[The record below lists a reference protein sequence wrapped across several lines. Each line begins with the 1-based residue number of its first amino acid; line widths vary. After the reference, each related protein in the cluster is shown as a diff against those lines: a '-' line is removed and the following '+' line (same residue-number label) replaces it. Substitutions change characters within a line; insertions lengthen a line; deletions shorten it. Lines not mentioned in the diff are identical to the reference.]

1 MAARR
6 PRLSAALLAGLGL
19 GAVAPAGAQ
28 DATRTG
34 ADAAAAGWRQ
44 VVTRA
49 EIERAGVMRLGEV
62 MRLARRWDVVTVDEY
77 TWRAAAGALEP
88 LQDDGWAVMLDGHE
102 LEPALLGVLA
112 LERLPVDPGALDSVV
127 FTAAPVLA
135 AGALR
140 GRGLVELYTSRP
152 RPGPS
157 ARARYA
163 TGSETGDPGPFA
175 FLPGAVPNRDRFGH
189 DAALG
194 LAYGGRRWHVAAGLG
209 LGVHVATD
217 PAIAAR
223 LAATGRFP
231 RIERTA
237 PSLRAGFSSAAG
249 AHEALA
255 GRSTLDD
262 WIRIEAYGAE
272 IPIRST
278 LDHAAAGGWIGVGG
292 SRLSYRTGYERS
304 QLASTLGPLLA
315 MEHRV
320 ARAELAVSRGG
331 VDRARRAG
339 MALVHR
345 DTRVAGGLGDP
356 TTLEL
361 RTFGALAWRPG
372 SAHGQELAL
381 SAGVAGGEL
390 IGGAALIHRWRAG
403 RFDDLVLL
411 LAVDLPSP
419 AGTGLWS
426 LAQRGD
432 PWLGN
437 AGVVSS
443 IDSGA
448 PRARQASVDLGW
460 AHHVSPRLSLSGG
473 LFYRAFRSGFLARRE
488 LGFDTDLLAWRGP
501 VEVVAGRA
509 GQVGGISAGAEL
521 AVGSKASVSA
531 WYRARAVLSGGGAV
545 RAAWS
550 AHPVHAGGLDLRYAP
565 ARGFEL
571 TGQARVRGAIDRAE
585 YAGTGPLAAAGAR
598 TGAAVTAD
606 LGAHKWLWGRRVR
619 AGLVARNIF
628 DARDVTHPE
637 GGGTSR
643 AFVLTAEAMVP

>member
-1 MAARR
+1 M
-6 PRLSAALLAGLGL
+6 LGL
-19 GAVAPAGAQ
+19 GAVVPAGAQ
-28 DATRTG
+28 DAAWAE

-49 EIERAGVMRLGEV
+49 EIERAGIMRLGEV

-88 LQDDGWAVMLDGHE
+88 LEDDGWAVLLDGHE

-127 FTAAPVLA
+127 FTAAPALA
-135 AGALR
+135 AGAIR
-140 GRGLVELYTSRP
+140 GRGLVELHTSRP
-152 RPGPS
+152 RSGVS
-157 ARARYA
+157 ARARYS

-194 LAYGGRRWHVAAGLG
+194 LAYGGRRWHAAAGLG

-223 LAATGRFP
+223 MTATGRFP

-237 PSLRAGFSSAAG
+237 PSLRAGYASAAG

-262 WIRIEAYGAE
+262 WLRVEAYGAE
-272 IPIRST
+272 IPVRST
-278 LDHAAAGGWIGVGG
+278 LDHAAAGGWVGLGG
-292 SRLSYRTGYERS
+292 SRLRYRAGYERS
-304 QLASTLGPLLA
+304 QLASTLGPLL
-315 MEHRV
+315 ELDHRV

-339 MALVHR
+339 IAVVHR
-345 DTRVAGGLGDP
+345 DTRVAGGLDDP
-356 TTLEL
+356 TTLEI
-361 RTFGALAWRPG
+361 RAFGALAWRPG
-372 SAHGQELAL
+372 TAHRQELAI
-381 SAGVAGGEL
+381 SAGAAGGEPV
-390 IGGAALIHRWRAG
+390 GGVTLTHRWLAG
-403 RFDDLVLL
+403 RFDDLVLRL
-411 LAVDLPSP
+411 GFDLPSP
-419 AGTGLWS
+419 PGTGLWS
-426 LAQRGD
+426 LAARGD

-448 PRARQASVDLGW
+448 PRARQVSADLGW
-460 AHHVSPRLSLSGG
+460 AHRVSPRLSLSGG

-488 LGFDTDLLAWRGP
+488 LSFDTDLVAWRGP
-501 VEVVAGRA
+501 VELVAGRE

-521 AVGSKASVSA
+521 AVGSKASVIT
-531 WYRARAVLSGGGAV
+531 WYRARAVLSGGPAV
-545 RAAWS
+545 RSAWS

-565 ARGFEL
+565 VRGFEL
-571 TGQARVRGAIDRAE
+571 AGRARVRGAIDRAQ
-585 YAGTGPLAAAGAR
+585 YRGSGPLAAAGAR

-606 LGAHKWLWGRRVR
+606 LGAQKWLWARRIR

-643 AFVLTAEAMVP
+643 AFVLTAEATVP